1 MTEQTRLVEEALA
14 AQVQARAPYSHYP
27 VGAAVLTGSGKIFHG
42 CNVESGAYGTT
53 ICAERVAIF
62 AALAAGE
69 TELSALAVIT
79 RDGGTPCGA
88 CRQVIFEQCGE
99 IPIYIASND
108 GNAVQAFTTGELL
121 PKPFSFHDKR

>member
-14 AQVQARAPYSHYP
+14 AQVRARAPYSRYS

-42 CNVESGAYGTT
+42 CNVESGAYGTS

-69 TELSALAVIT
+69 TELSALAVVT
-79 RDGGTPCGA
+79 QDGGTPCGA
-88 CRQVIFEQCGE
+88 CRQVIYDQCGE
-99 IPIYIASND
+99 IPIYIASNN
-108 GNAVQAFTTGELL
+108 GGPVQAVTTAELL
-121 PKPFSFHDKR
+121 PKPFSLHDKR

>member
-1 MTEQTRLVEEALA
+1 MTEQTRLVEQALA
-14 AQVQARAPYSHYP
+14 AQAQARAPYSHYP
-27 VGAAVLTGSGKIFHG
+27 VGAAVLTGSGRIFHG
-42 CNVESGAYGTT
+42 CNVESGAYGTS

-88 CRQVIFEQCGE
+88 CRQVIYEQCGE
-99 IPIYIASND
+99 ISIYIASNN
-108 GNAVQAFTTGELL
+108 GSPVQAVTTADLL
-121 PKPFSFHDKR
+121 PKPFTLHDH